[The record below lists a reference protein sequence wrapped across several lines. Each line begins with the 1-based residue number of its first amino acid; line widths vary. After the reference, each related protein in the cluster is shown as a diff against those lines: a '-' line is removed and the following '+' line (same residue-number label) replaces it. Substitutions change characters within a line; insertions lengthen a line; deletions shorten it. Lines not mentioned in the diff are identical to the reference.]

1 MYRATLAIKPMNK
14 GQMVVTFK
22 GTEKKKP
29 NKPKT
34 LPVIFGK
41 GKNTYTW
48 SDKMV
53 VECISYSGDIVQWL
67 KDFFTEIG
75 INDVDMSDFV
85 IEDNGSYYE
94 AISWGEKKNVHFWFE
109 VEKLA

>member
-1 MYRATLAIKPMNK
+1 MYKATLAIKPMNNGK
-14 GQMVVTFK
+14 MVVTYK

-29 NKPKT
+29 NKPKI
-34 LPVIFGK
+34 LPVKFGK
-41 GKNTYTW
+41 GENTFTW

-53 VECISYSGDIVQWL
+53 VECISYSGDMVQWL
-67 KDFFTEIG
+67 TDFFTELG
-75 INDVDMSDFV
+75 VKDVDMSDFV

-109 VEKLA
+109 VETVK